1 MMPILLIPLLPLL
14 GFLIVGIFWPY
25 FKGKGHFVALPLVT
39 ASWAIATVEFFKS
52 FSAPPSLTLVYDW
65 IRSGHLDVGISLQYD
80 HLAAVMLFMVTTVA
94 MLVHLYTIGYMHGDS
109 GYDRFFAYISLFTFS
124 MIMLVLSDNLVEMF
138 IFWEA
143 VGLCS
148 YLLIVHWYERRPS
161 WLAANKAF
169 IMNRVGDFGF
179 LLGIFLAYT
188 VFGSVRFA
196 EIFPAI
202 GSHLHETVNLASVFH
217 GSWNVPV
224 LDVIAL
230 LLFLGAVGK
239 SAQIPL
245 HPWLPDA
252 MEGPTPI
259 SALIHAATMVTA
271 GVFMI
276 ARMNPLYNAAPFA
289 LHVVAWTG
297 AITAIV
303 AATIALTQPDIKKIV
318 AYSTMSQ
325 LGYMVMVCGLG
336 GYGAGI
342 FHLLTHG
349 AFKALLFLG
358 AGSVIHS
365 LSGEQDVF
373 RMGGLRKYVGL
384 TFATMLIGSLALSGI
399 PPFAGYY
406 SKDLILVTAYQQ
418 GPLGQMLWLI
428 GVLTA
433 VLTAFYSFRL
443 LFLVFGGK
451 ERFHSEGHGHAVHP
465 HESPL
470 TMTIPLLVLSIATVF
485 AGWAGEHY
493 GILQYLSQEL
503 PLPHVQETS
512 GGFSENALKG
522 LSVAGALFGI
532 LIAWALY
539 GKESSVPAALAR
551 NLSFFYKISL
561 HKWYFDELYDAL
573 FVRPSF
579 AIGRLFWQ
587 EIDKGVIDG
596 VVNGVAHFFRNSG
609 GGLRRLQS
617 GQIQNYA
624 MAMAIG
630 AFGLV
635 AFYLF
640 FNRL

>member
-1 MMPILLIPLLPLL
+1 
-14 GFLIVGIFWPY
+14 
-25 FKGKGHFVALPLVT
+25 
-39 ASWAIATVEFFKS
+39 
-52 FSAPPSLTLVYDW
+52 
-65 IRSGHLDVGISLQYD
+65 
-80 HLAAVMLFMVTTVA
+80 
-94 MLVHLYTIGYMHGDS
+94 
-109 GYDRFFAYISLFTFS
+109 
-124 MIMLVLSDNLVEMF
+124 
-138 IFWEA
+138 
-143 VGLCS
+143 
-148 YLLIVHWYERRPS
+148 
-161 WLAANKAF
+161 
-169 IMNRVGDFGF
+169 
-179 LLGIFLAYT
+179 
-188 VFGSVRFA
+188 
-196 EIFPAI
+196 
-202 GSHLHETVNLASVFH
+202 
-217 GSWNVPV
+217 
-224 LDVIAL
+224 
-230 LLFLGAVGK
+230 
-239 SAQIPL
+239 
-245 HPWLPDA
+245 
-252 MEGPTPI
+252 
-259 SALIHAATMVTA
+259 
-271 GVFMI
+271 
-276 ARMNPLYNAAPFA
+276 
-289 LHVVAWTG
+289 
-297 AITAIV
+297 
-303 AATIALTQPDIKKIV
+303 
-318 AYSTMSQ
+318 
-325 LGYMVMVCGLG
+325 MVMVCGLG

-451 ERFHSEGHGHAVHP
+451 ERFHSEGQGHAVHP
-465 HESPL
+465 HESPF

-503 PLPHVQETS
+503 PIPPVKEAA

-532 LIAWALY
+532 LIAWILY
-539 GKESSVPAALAR
+539 GKESSIPAALAR

-561 HKWYFDELYDAL
+561 HKWYFDEFYDAV

-587 EIDKGVIDG
+587 ELDKGVIDG
-596 VVNGVAHFFRNSG
+596 IVNGVAYFFRNSG
-609 GGLRRLQS
+609 GSLRRLQS